1 MSGDFKERWATFFAR
16 YYEKQILKLAS
27 EYPEVNSIDVD
38 YEALQNFDIALADAL
53 LDGPLPILRAAH
65 DALLEYD
72 LPIECKLDVD
82 VRIINVPDK
91 TKIKDLRSNHV
102 GKLVSIEGLVRKATE
117 VRPKLTEAGF
127 ECLSCGNITA
137 VEQDDTKLK
146 EPAECSH
153 RVCRKKGPFKLNF
166 THSKFVDAQK
176 IRLQESPEGLKG
188 GQQPQMLDANVEAAL
203 AGKVFPGDRVAMT
216 GLLRVAQRQYQNVK
230 STTFDLFLEA
240 NSIEIQDKEFQ
251 DIEILQEDEVKI
263 VELAGRAGIEQA
275 IVSSI
280 APSIFGYESV
290 KEAIALQLFS
300 GVPKTLPDGS
310 HIRGDIHILLVG
322 DPGIGKS
329 QLLRYVVQLAPRGI
343 YASGKSSTSAGLTAT
358 AIKDEFGDGRW
369 TLEAGALVLADQGIA
384 AVDEMDKMRSEDR
397 SSLHE
402 AMEQQTVS
410 VAKAGIMANLK
421 SRCALLGAANPRYG
435 RFDPYE
441 SIAEQIN
448 MQPTLLSRFDLIFVL
463 TDVPNESADTGIAKH
478 ILQSHFAG
486 ELASSGMPNQE
497 VEAAMSIISPEIE
510 AELLRK
516 FIGYAK
522 RVNPILTEEAKQQFI
537 DYYVGLRRQGGE
549 GSPIP
554 ITARQLEALVR
565 LAEASARMRLSKW
578 ITLEDA
584 KRVIQ
589 IVEACLKE
597 VGVGVDPE
605 TGKRDVDGLITGK
618 SKSQQDRIKSIRD
631 IMRELEQEVGTA
643 PLDKIVERAS
653 KFGFDKD
660 KVEADIAR
668 LSQDGAIIEPVR
680 HSGNYRLTQQ

>member
-1 MSGDFKERWATFFAR
+1 MSGDFKERWATFFGR
-16 YYEKQILKLAS
+16 YYERQILKLAS

-38 YEALQNFDIALADAL
+38 YQALQNFDIALADAL
-53 LDGPLPILRAAH
+53 IDGPLPVLRSAH

-72 LPIECKLDVD
+72 LPIECKLDAE
-82 VRIINVPDK
+82 VRIVNVPDK
-91 TKIKDLRSNHV
+91 TKIRDLRSDHV

-127 ECLSCGNITA
+127 ECLSCGNITS
-137 VEQDDTKLK
+137 VEQDDAKLK

-166 THSKFVDAQK
+166 AHSKFADAQK

-188 GQQPQMLDANVEAAL
+188 GEQPQTLDANVEATL
-203 AGKVFPGDRVAMT
+203 AGMVFPGDRVVMT

-240 NSIEIQDKEFQ
+240 NSIEIEDKEFR
-251 DIEILQEDEVKI
+251 DIEISPEDEAKI
-263 VELAGRAGIEQA
+263 VELAKTAGIDRA
-275 IVSSI
+275 IVRSI

-300 GVPKTLPDGS
+300 GVPKKLPDGS

-463 TDVPNESADTGIAKH
+463 TDVPSENTDTGIAKH

-522 RVNPILTEEAKQQFI
+522 RVNPILTEDAKQQFI
-537 DYYVGLRRQGGE
+537 DYYVGLRKQGGE

-565 LAEASARMRLSKW
+565 LAEASARMRLSNW

-597 VGVGVDPE
+597 VGVDPE
-605 TGKRDVDGLITGK
+605 TGKRDLDGLMTGK

-631 IMRELEQEVGTA
+631 IIRELEREVGSA
-643 PLDKIVERAS
+643 PLDDIIERAS
-653 KFGFDKD
+653 KLGFDKD
-660 KVEADIAR
+660 KVERDIAR
-668 LSQDGAIIEPVR
+668 LAQEGTIFEPEGFSRKYKNV
-680 HSGNYRLTQQ
+680 

>member
-1 MSGDFKERWATFFAR
+1 MNSDVKERWATFFGR

-27 EYPEVNSIDVD
+27 DYPDITSIDVD
-38 YEALQNFDIALADAL
+38 YQVLQNFDIALTDAL
-53 LDGPLPILRAAH
+53 LEGPLPILRAAH
-65 DALLEYD
+65 EALLEYD
-72 LPIECKLDVD
+72 LPIECKLDAD
-82 VRIINVPDK
+82 VRIVNVSD
-91 TKIKDLRSNHV
+91 KIKIRDLRSIHV
-102 GKLVSIEGLVRKATE
+102 GKFVSIEGIVRKATE
-117 VRPKLTEAGF
+117 VRPKLTAAAF
-127 ECLSCGNITA
+127 ECLNCGHITT
-137 VEQDDTKLK
+137 VEQNEAKLK
-146 EPAECSH
+146 EPTECTH
-153 RVCRKKGPFKLNF
+153 RVCRKRGPFKLSL

-188 GQQPQMLDANVEAAL
+188 GEQPQMLDVNVEGSL
-203 AGKVFPGDRVAMT
+203 SGKVFPGDRVAIT
-216 GLLRVAQRQYQNVK
+216 GLLRVVERQYQNVK
-230 STTFDLFLEA
+230 STTFDLFLDA
-240 NSIEIQDKEFQ
+240 NSIEIEDKEFE
-251 DIEILQEDEVKI
+251 DIEILQEDEAKI
-263 VELAGRAGIEQA
+263 VELAKKADINRV

-322 DPGIGKS
+322 DPGIAKS
-329 QLLRYVVQLAPRGI
+329 QLLRYVIQLAPRGI
-343 YASGKSSTSAGLTAT
+343 YTSGKSSTSAGLTAT

-384 AVDEMDKMRSEDR
+384 AVDEMDKMRAEDR

-402 AMEQQTVS
+402 AMEQQTIS

-463 TDVPNESADTGIAKH
+463 TDEPNEGGDTDIARH
-478 ILQSHFAG
+478 ILLSHHAG
-486 ELASSGMPNQE
+486 ELAASNLQDQE
-497 VEAAMSIISPEIE
+497 VQAASSAISPAIE

-522 RVNPILTEEAKQQFI
+522 RISPVLTEDAKQQFV
-537 DYYVGLRRQGGE
+537 DYYVGLRKQGGE

-565 LAEASARMRLSKW
+565 LAEASARMRLSRW
-578 ITLEDA
+578 VTLDDA

-597 VGVGVDPE
+597 VGVDPE
-605 TGKRDVDGLITGK
+605 TGKRDWDVIAVGK
-618 SKSQQDRIKSIRD
+618 SKSQQERIKTLRD
-631 IMRELEQEVGTA
+631 IIRELERDAGSA
-643 PLDKIVERAS
+643 SLDKIIERAS
-653 KFGFDKD
+653 RLGLDKD
-660 KVEADIAR
+660 KVEAEIAR
-668 LSQDGAIIEPVR
+668 LVQEAVIFEPVR
-680 HSGNYRLTQQ
+680 YSGNYRLTQQ

>member
-1 MSGDFKERWATFFAR
+1 MTSDFKERWTTFFVR

-27 EYPEVNSIDVD
+27 AYPETNSIEVD
-38 YEALQNFDIALADAL
+38 YQALQNFDISLADEL
-53 LDGPLPILRAAH
+53 IESPVSVLRSAH
-65 DALLEYD
+65 DALAEYD

-82 VRIINVPDK
+82 VRIVNVPDK
-91 TKIKDLRSNHV
+91 VKIRDLRSNHV
-102 GKLVSIEGLVRKATE
+102 GKLISVEGIVRKATE
-117 VRPKLTEAGF
+117 VRPKLIQAGF
-127 ECLSCGNITA
+127 ECLGCGNITA
-137 VEQDDTKLK
+137 VDQDDAKFK

-153 RVCRKKGPFKLNF
+153 RVCRKKGPFKLSF
-166 THSKFVDAQK
+166 AHSKFVDSQK

-188 GQQPQMLDANVEAAL
+188 GEQPQMLDTNAEATL
-203 AGKVFPGDRVAMT
+203 AGKVFPGDRIIVT
-216 GLLRVAQRQYQNVK
+216 GLLRVAQRQYQNAK
-230 STTFDLFLEA
+230 STTFDLFLDA
-240 NSIEIQDKEFQ
+240 NSIEIEDKEFQ
-251 DIEILQEDEVKI
+251 DIEISQEDETKI
-263 VELAGRAGIEQA
+263 LKLAENVAVNEAVVR
-275 IVSSI
+275 SI

-300 GVPKTLPDGS
+300 GVPKLLPDGS

-322 DPGIGKS
+322 DPGIAKS
-329 QLLRYVVQLAPRGI
+329 QILRYVVQLAPRGI
-343 YASGKSSTSAGLTAT
+343 YTSGKSSTSAGLTAT

-441 SIAEQIN
+441 SIADQIN
-448 MQPTLLSRFDLIFVL
+448 MQPSLLSRFDLIFVL
-463 TDVPNESADTGIAKH
+463 TDIPDEAKDTDIAKH

-486 ELASSGMPNQE
+486 ELASSGTSTE
-497 VEAAMSIISPEIE
+497 DVEAATSIINPEID

-516 FIGYAK
+516 YVGFAK
-522 RVNPILTEEAKQQFI
+522 RINPILTEDAKQQFM
-537 DYYVGLRRQGGE
+537 DYYVGLRKQGGE

-578 ITLEDA
+578 VTIDDA

-589 IVEACLKE
+589 IVEACLGE
-597 VGVGVDPE
+597 VGVDPE
-605 TGKRDVDGLITGK
+605 TGRRDFDVIAVGK
-618 SKSQQDRIKSIRD
+618 SKSQQERIKSIRD
-631 IMRELEQEVGTA
+631 IVRELEREAGSA
-643 PLDKIVERAS
+643 HIDKIVERAS
-653 KFGFDKD
+653 KLGFDKD
-660 KVEADIAR
+660 KVEAEIAR
-668 LSQDGAIIEPVR
+668 LVQEATIYEPVR
-680 HSGNYRLTQQ
+680 YSGSYRLTQQ

>member
-1 MSGDFKERWATFFAR
+1 MSGDLNERWATFFAR
-16 YYEKQILKLAS
+16 YYERQILKLAS
-27 EYPEVNSIDVD
+27 EYPEENSIEVD
-38 YEALQNFDIALADAL
+38 YEALQNFDITLADAL
-53 LDGPLPILRAAH
+53 IDGPVQVLRSAH
-65 DALLEYD
+65 DALLDYD
-72 LPIECKLDVD
+72 LPIECKLDAV
-82 VRIINVPDK
+82 VRIVNVPDK
-91 TKIKDLRSNHV
+91 TKIRDLRSDHV
-102 GKLVSIEGLVRKATE
+102 GKLISIEGLVRKATE
-117 VRPKLTEAGF
+117 VRPKLIEAGF
-127 ECLSCGNITA
+127 ECLSCGNITT
-137 VEQDDTKLK
+137 VEQDEAKLK
-146 EPAECSH
+146 EPGECSH

-166 THSKFVDAQK
+166 AHSKFADAQK

-188 GQQPQMLDANVEAAL
+188 GEQPQTLDANVEAEL
-203 AGKVFPGDRVAMT
+203 AGRVFPGDRVVMT
-216 GLLRVAQRQYQNVK
+216 GLLRVSQRQYQNVK
-230 STTFDLFLEA
+230 STTFDLFLDS
-240 NSIEIQDKEFQ
+240 NSIEIQNKEFQ
-251 DIEILQEDEVKI
+251 DIEIQQEDETKI
-263 VELAGRAGIEQA
+263 LELARTAAVDRA
-275 IVSSI
+275 IVQSV
-280 APSIFGYESV
+280 APSIFGYERV

-300 GVPKTLPDGS
+300 GVPKKLPDGS
-310 HIRGDIHILLVG
+310 HVRGDIHILLVG

-329 QLLRYVVQLAPRGI
+329 QLLRYVIQLAPRGI
-343 YASGKSSTSAGLTAT
+343 YTSGKSSTSAGLTAT

-384 AVDEMDKMRSEDR
+384 AVDEMDKMRAEDR

-463 TDVPNESADTGIAKH
+463 TDVPNESADTGIAQH

-486 ELASSGMPNQE
+486 ELASSGMQNQE
-497 VEAAMSIISPEIE
+497 VEAAMSIISPEID

-516 FIGYAK
+516 YIGYAK
-522 RVNPILTEEAKQQFI
+522 RVNPVLTEEAKQQFI

-565 LAEASARMRLSKW
+565 LAEASARTRLSKW
-578 ITLEDA
+578 VTLDDA

-597 VGVGVDPE
+597 VGVDPE
-605 TGKRDVDGLITGK
+605 TGRRDFDVIAVGK
-618 SKSQQDRIKSIRD
+618 SKSQQERIKNIRD
-631 IMRELEQEVGTA
+631 IIKELEREAGSA
-643 PLDKIVERAS
+643 AIDRIIERAA
-653 KFGFDKD
+653 KLGFDKD
-660 KVEADIAR
+660 KVEAEIAR
-668 LSQDGAIIEPVR
+668 LAQDGAIIEPVR
-680 HSGNYRLTQQ
+680 YSGNYRLTHH

>member
-1 MSGDFKERWATFFAR
+1 MSSDFKDRWATFFAR

-27 EYPEVNSIDVD
+27 EYPEVNCIDVD
-38 YEALQNFDIALADAL
+38 YQALQNFDIALADAL
-53 LDGPLPILRAAH
+53 IDGPISVLRSAH

-72 LPIECKLDVD
+72 LPIECKLDVE
-82 VRIINVPDK
+82 VRIVNVSDK
-91 TKIKDLRSNHV
+91 TKIRDLRSDHV

-127 ECLSCGNITA
+127 ECLSCGNITS
-137 VEQDDTKLK
+137 VEQDDAKLK

-166 THSKFVDAQK
+166 AHSKFVDAQK

-188 GQQPQMLDANVEAAL
+188 GEQPQTLDANVEAAL
-203 AGKVFPGDRVAMT
+203 AGMVFPGDRVVMT

-230 STTFDLFLEA
+230 STTFDLFLEV
-240 NSIEIQDKEFQ
+240 NSIEIEDKEFK
-251 DIEILQEDEVKI
+251 DIEISGEDESKI
-263 VELAGRAGIEQA
+263 VELAKTPGIDSA
-275 IVSSI
+275 IVRSI

-300 GVPKTLPDGS
+300 GVPKKLPDGS
-310 HIRGDIHILLVG
+310 HVRGDIHILLVG

-463 TDVPNESADTGIAKH
+463 TDVPNESTDTGIAKH

-537 DYYVGLRRQGGE
+537 DYYVGLRREGGE

-578 ITLEDA
+578 VTLDDA

-597 VGVGVDPE
+597 VGVDPE
-605 TGKRDVDGLITGK
+605 TGKRDFDVIAVGK
-618 SKSQQDRIKSIRD
+618 SKSQQERIKSIRD
-631 IMRELEQEVGTA
+631 IIRELEREAGSAHIDT
-643 PLDKIVERAS
+643 IVERAS
-653 KFGFDKD
+653 KLGFEKD
-660 KVEADIAR
+660 KVEAEIAR
-668 LSQDGAIIEPVR
+668 LVQEAAIFEPVR
-680 HSGNYRLTQQ
+680 YSRNYRLTQQ

>member
-1 MSGDFKERWATFFAR
+1 MSSDFKQRWITFFTR

-27 EYPEVNSIDVD
+27 DYPEVNSIDVD
-38 YEALQNFDIALADAL
+38 YAALQNFDIALADAL
-53 LDGPLPILRAAH
+53 LEEPSPVLQAAH
-65 DALLEYD
+65 DALLDYD
-72 LPIECKLDVD
+72 LPIECKLDVE
-82 VRIINVPDK
+82 VRIINLADK
-91 TKIKDLRSNHV
+91 VKIRDLRSNHV
-102 GKLVSIEGLVRKATE
+102 GKLISIEGIVRKATE

-127 ECLSCGNITA
+127 ECLSCGNVTT
-137 VEQDDTKLK
+137 VEQEDAKLK

-176 IRLQESPEGLKG
+176 IRLQEFPEGLKG
-188 GQQPQMLDANVEAAL
+188 GEQPQMLDANVEATL
-203 AGKVFPGDRVAMT
+203 AGKVFPGDRIAMT
-216 GLLRVAQRQYQNVK
+216 GLLRAVQRQYQNVK

-240 NSIEIQDKEFQ
+240 NSIEIEDKEFQ
-251 DIEILQEDEVKI
+251 DIEILQEDETKI
-263 VELAGRAGIEQA
+263 LELANTKGIDRA
-275 IVSSI
+275 IVRSI

-300 GVPKTLPDGS
+300 GVPKKLPDGS
-310 HIRGDIHILLVG
+310 HILGDIHILLVG

-402 AMEQQTVS
+402 AMEQQTIS

-441 SIAEQIN
+441 SISEQIN

-486 ELASSGMPNQE
+486 ELASSRMPNQE
-497 VEAAMSIISPEIE
+497 VEAAMNIISPEIE

-516 FIGYAK
+516 FIGYSK
-522 RVNPILTEEAKQQFI
+522 RVNPILTEDAKQQFI

-565 LAEASARMRLSKW
+565 LAEASARMRLSPW

-589 IVEACLKE
+589 IVETCLKE
-597 VGVGVDPE
+597 VGVDPE
-605 TGKRDVDGLITGK
+605 TGRRDLDGVMTGK
-618 SKSQQDRIKSIRD
+618 HKSQQDRIRNIID
-631 IMRELEQEVGTA
+631 VIRELEREVGSA

-653 KFGFDKD
+653 KLGFDKD
-660 KVEADIAR
+660 KVEADIVR
-668 LSQDGAIIEPVR
+668 LSQDGAIIEPIR
-680 HSGNYRLTQQ
+680 HSGNYRVA

>member
-1 MSGDFKERWATFFAR
+1 MSSDFKDRWTTFFTR
-16 YYEKQILKLAS
+16 YYDKQILKLAS
-27 EYPEVNSIDVD
+27 VYPEEDSIEID
-38 YEALQNFDIALADAL
+38 YQDLQNFDIALADKL
-53 LDGPLPILRAAH
+53 IDDPISVLRSAH
-65 DALLEYD
+65 DALLDYD
-72 LPIECKLDVD
+72 LPIECKLDAE
-82 VRIINVPDK
+82 VRIINVSDK
-91 TKIKDLRSNHV
+91 VKIRDLRSSHV
-102 GKLVSIEGLVRKATE
+102 GKLTSIEGIVRKATE

-127 ECLSCGNITA
+127 ECLSCGNITT
-137 VEQDDTKLK
+137 VEQDEARFK

-153 RVCRKKGPFKLNF
+153 RICRKKGPFKLNF
-166 THSKFVDAQK
+166 IHSKFVDSQK

-188 GQQPQMLDANVEAAL
+188 GEQPQMLDANVESTL
-203 AGKVFPGDRVAMT
+203 AGRVFPGDRVVVT
-216 GLLRVAQRQYQNVK
+216 GLLRAAQRQHQNTK
-230 STTFDLFLEA
+230 STTFDLYLDA
-240 NSIEIQDKEFQ
+240 NSIEIEDKEFQ
-251 DIEILQEDEVKI
+251 DIEIAPEDEAQI
-263 VELAGRAGIEQA
+263 RALAENPEIDKVIIA
-275 IVSSI
+275 SI

-290 KEAIALQLFS
+290 KEAVALQLFS
-300 GVPKTLPDGS
+300 GVPKLLPDGS

-322 DPGIGKS
+322 DPGIAKS
-329 QLLRYVVQLAPRGI
+329 QILRYVVQLAPRGI
-343 YASGKSSTSAGLTAT
+343 YTSGKSSTSAGLTAT

-448 MQPTLLSRFDLIFVL
+448 MQPSLLSRFDLIFVL
-463 TDVPNESADTGIAKH
+463 TDVPREDKDTDIARH

-486 ELASSGMPNQE
+486 ELASSGAASAD
-497 VEAAMSIISPEIE
+497 VEAAMSIIRPEID

-516 FIGYAK
+516 YVGYAK
-522 RVNPILTEEAKQQFI
+522 KINPVLTEDAKQQFI
-537 DYYVGLRRQGGE
+537 DYYVGLRKQGGE

-565 LAEASARMRLSKW
+565 LAEARARMRLRTW

-584 KRVIQ
+584 QRVVT

-597 VGVGVDPE
+597 VGVDPE
-605 TGKRDVDGLITGK
+605 TGKRDFDFLAVGK
-618 SKSQQDRIKSIRD
+618 SRSQQERIKSIRD
-631 IMRELEQEVGTA
+631 IIRELEREAGSA
-643 PLDKIVERAS
+643 HIDKIVERAS
-653 KFGFDKD
+653 EAGFDKD
-660 KVEADIAR
+660 KVEVEIAR
-668 LSQDGAIIEPVR
+668 LIQDNAIYEPVR
-680 HSGNYRLTQQ
+680 YSKSYRLTQP

>member
-1 MSGDFKERWATFFAR
+1 MSVDFKERWATFFVR
-16 YYEKQILKLAS
+16 YYESQILKLAS
-27 EYPEVNSIDVD
+27 DYPEVNSIDVD
-38 YEALQNFDIALADAL
+38 YQALQNFDIALADAL
-53 LDGPLPILRAAH
+53 IDGPLLILRSAH

-72 LPIECKLDVD
+72 LPIECKLDAE
-82 VRIINVPDK
+82 VRIVNVPDK
-91 TKIKDLRSNHV
+91 TKIRDLRSDHV

-127 ECLSCGNITA
+127 ECLSCGNITS
-137 VEQDDTKLK
+137 VEQDDAKLK

-166 THSKFVDAQK
+166 AHSKFADAQK

-188 GQQPQMLDANVEAAL
+188 GEQPQTLDANVEATL
-203 AGKVFPGDRVAMT
+203 AGMVFPGDRVVMT

-240 NSIEIQDKEFQ
+240 NSIEIEDKEFR
-251 DIEILQEDEVKI
+251 DIEISPEDEAKI
-263 VELAGRAGIEQA
+263 VELAKTAGIDRA
-275 IVSSI
+275 IVRSI

-300 GVPKTLPDGS
+300 GVPKKLPDGS

-463 TDVPNESADTGIAKH
+463 TDVPSENTDTGIAKH

-522 RVNPILTEEAKQQFI
+522 RVNPILTEDAKQQFI
-537 DYYVGLRRQGGE
+537 DYYVGLRKQGGE

-565 LAEASARMRLSKW
+565 LAEASARMRLSNW

-597 VGVGVDPE
+597 VGVDPE
-605 TGKRDVDGLITGK
+605 TGKRDLDGLMTGK

-631 IMRELEQEVGTA
+631 IIRELEREVGSA
-643 PLDKIVERAS
+643 PLDDIIERAS
-653 KFGFDKD
+653 KLGFDKD
-660 KVEADIAR
+660 KVERDIAR
-668 LSQDGAIIEPVR
+668 LAQEGTIFEPEGFSRKYKNV
-680 HSGNYRLTQQ
+680 

>member
-1 MSGDFKERWATFFAR
+1 MSSDLEERWATFFAR

-27 EYPEVNSIDVD
+27 DYPEVKSIDVD
-38 YEALQNFDIALADAL
+38 YQVLQNFDIALTDAL
-53 LDGPLPILRAAH
+53 LEGPLPVLRAAH
-65 DALLEYD
+65 EALLEYD
-72 LPIECKLDVD
+72 LPIECKLDAD
-82 VRIINVPDK
+82 VRIINVSDK
-91 TKIKDLRSNHV
+91 VKIRDLRSTHV
-102 GKLVSIEGLVRKATE
+102 GKLVSIEGIVRKATE
-117 VRPKLTEAGF
+117 VRPKLTAAGF
-127 ECLSCGNITA
+127 ECLNCGHVTT
-137 VEQDDTKLK
+137 VEQDDAKLK
-146 EPAECSH
+146 EPTECAH
-153 RVCRKKGPFKLNF
+153 RVCRKKGPFKLSF
-166 THSKFVDAQK
+166 THSKFIDAQK

-188 GQQPQMLDANVEAAL
+188 GEQPQMLDANVEGSL
-203 AGKVFPGDRVAMT
+203 SGKVFPGDRVAIT

-230 STTFDLFLEA
+230 STTFDLFLDA
-240 NSIEIQDKEFQ
+240 NSIEIEDKEFQ
-251 DIEILQEDEVKI
+251 DIEILQEDEAKI
-263 VELAGRAGIEQA
+263 IELAKKAEINQA

-322 DPGIGKS
+322 DPGIAKS
-329 QLLRYVVQLAPRGI
+329 QLLRYVIQLAPRGI
-343 YASGKSSTSAGLTAT
+343 YTSGKSSTSAGLTAT

-384 AVDEMDKMRSEDR
+384 AVDEMDKMRAEDR

-402 AMEQQTVS
+402 AMEQQTIS

-463 TDVPNESADTGIAKH
+463 TDVPNEVGDTDIAKH

-486 ELASSGMPNQE
+486 ELAASGLPDEE
-497 VEAAMSIISPEIE
+497 VEAASSIISPAIE
-510 AELLRK
+510 VELLRK

-522 RVNPILTEEAKQQFI
+522 RINPILTEEAKQQFV
-537 DYYVGLRRQGGE
+537 DYYVGLRKQGGE

-565 LAEASARMRLSKW
+565 LAEASARTRLSKW
-578 ITLEDA
+578 VTFDDA

-597 VGVGVDPE
+597 VGVDPE
-605 TGKRDVDGLITGK
+605 TGKRDFDVIAVGR
-618 SKSQQDRIKSIRD
+618 SKSQQERIKSIRD
-631 IMRELEQEVGTA
+631 IIRELEREAGSA

-653 KFGFDKD
+653 KLGLDKD
-660 KVEADIAR
+660 KVEAEMAR
-668 LSQDGAIIEPVR
+668 LVQEAVIFEPVR
-680 HSGNYRLTQQ
+680 YSGNYRLTQQ

>member
-1 MSGDFKERWATFFAR
+1 
-16 YYEKQILKLAS
+16 
-27 EYPEVNSIDVD
+27 
-38 YEALQNFDIALADAL
+38 
-53 LDGPLPILRAAH
+53 
-65 DALLEYD
+65 
-72 LPIECKLDVD
+72 
-82 VRIINVPDK
+82 
-91 TKIKDLRSNHV
+91 
-102 GKLVSIEGLVRKATE
+102 
-117 VRPKLTEAGF
+117 
-127 ECLSCGNITA
+127 LSCGNITS
-137 VEQDDTKLK
+137 VEQDDAKLK
-146 EPAECSH
+146 EPTECSH

-166 THSKFVDAQK
+166 AHSKFADAQK

-188 GQQPQMLDANVEAAL
+188 GEQPQTLDANVEAAL
-203 AGKVFPGDRVAMT
+203 AGMVFPGDRVVMT
-216 GLLRVAQRQYQNVK
+216 GVLRVAQRQYQNVK

-240 NSIEIQDKEFQ
+240 NSIEIEDKEFQ
-251 DIEILQEDEVKI
+251 DIEISQEEEAKI
-263 VELAGRAGIEQA
+263 IELAKTPGIDRA
-275 IVSSI
+275 IVRSI

-300 GVPKTLPDGS
+300 GVPKKLPDGS
-310 HIRGDIHILLVG
+310 HVRGDIHILLVG

-497 VEAAMSIISPEIE
+497 VEAAMSVISPEIE

-522 RVNPILTEEAKQQFI
+522 RVRNPILTEEAKQQFI
-537 DYYVGLRRQGGE
+537 DYYVGLRKQGGE

-578 ITLEDA
+578 VTLEDA
-584 KRVIQ
+584 KRVIV

-597 VGVGVDPE
+597 VGVDPE
-605 TGKRDVDGLITGK
+605 TGKRDFDVIAVGK
-618 SKSQQDRIKSIRD
+618 SKSQQERIKNIRD
-631 IMRELEQEVGTA
+631 IIRELEREAGSAHIDT
-643 PLDKIVERAS
+643 IVERAS
-653 KFGFDKD
+653 KLGFEKD
-660 KVEADIAR
+660 KVEAEIAR
-668 LSQDGAIIEPVR
+668 LVQEATIFEPVR
-680 HSGNYRLTQQ
+680 YSRNYRLTQQ

>member
-1 MSGDFKERWATFFAR
+1 MSVNFKERWATFFAR
-16 YYEKQILKLAS
+16 YYESQILKLAS
-27 EYPEVNSIDVD
+27 DYPEVNSIDVD
-38 YEALQNFDIALADAL
+38 YQALQNFDIALADAL
-53 LDGPLPILRAAH
+53 IDGPLLILRSAH

-72 LPIECKLDVD
+72 LPIECKLDAE
-82 VRIINVPDK
+82 VRIVNVPDK
-91 TKIKDLRSNHV
+91 TKIRDLRSDHV

-127 ECLSCGNITA
+127 ECLSCGNITS
-137 VEQDDTKLK
+137 VEQDDAKLK

-166 THSKFVDAQK
+166 AHSKFADAQK

-188 GQQPQMLDANVEAAL
+188 GEQPQTLDANVEATL
-203 AGKVFPGDRVAMT
+203 AGMVFPGDRVVMT

-240 NSIEIQDKEFQ
+240 NSIEIEDKEFR
-251 DIEILQEDEVKI
+251 DIEISPEDEAKI
-263 VELAGRAGIEQA
+263 VELAKTAGIDRA
-275 IVSSI
+275 IVRSI

-300 GVPKTLPDGS
+300 GVPKKLPDGS

-463 TDVPNESADTGIAKH
+463 TDVPSENTDTGIAKH

-522 RVNPILTEEAKQQFI
+522 RVNPILTEDAKQQFI
-537 DYYVGLRRQGGE
+537 DYYVGLRKQGGE

-565 LAEASARMRLSKW
+565 LAEASARMRLSNW

-597 VGVGVDPE
+597 VGVDPE
-605 TGKRDVDGLITGK
+605 TGKRDLDGLMTGK

-631 IMRELEQEVGTA
+631 IIRELEREVGSA
-643 PLDKIVERAS
+643 PLDDIIERAS
-653 KFGFDKD
+653 KLGFDKD
-660 KVEADIAR
+660 KVERDIAR
-668 LSQDGAIIEPVR
+668 LAQEGTIFEPEGFSRKYKNV
-680 HSGNYRLTQQ
+680 

>member
-1 MSGDFKERWATFFAR
+1 MSSDSKERWATFFTR
-16 YYEKQILKLAS
+16 YYEKQILNLAS
-27 EYPEVNSIDVD
+27 DYPEISSIDVD
-38 YEALQNFDIALADAL
+38 YAALQNFDIAFADAL
-53 LDGPLPILRAAH
+53 LDAPLPILRAAH

-72 LPIECKLDVD
+72 LPIECKLDAE

-91 TKIKDLRSNHV
+91 IKIRDLRSNHV
-102 GKLVSIEGLVRKATE
+102 GKLISIEGLIRKATE
-117 VRPKLTEAGF
+117 VRPKLAEAGF
-127 ECLSCGNITA
+127 ECLSCGNITT
-137 VEQDDTKLK
+137 VEQDEAKLK

-176 IRLQESPEGLKG
+176 IRLQEAPEGLKG
-188 GQQPQMLDANVEAAL
+188 GEQPQMLDANVEATL

-230 STTFDLFLEA
+230 STTFDLFLDA
-240 NSIEIQDKEFQ
+240 NSIEIQDKEFR
-251 DIEILQEDEVKI
+251 DIEILQEDEAKI
-263 VELAGRAGIEQA
+263 IELAGRAGIDQA
-275 IVSSI
+275 IISSI
-280 APSIFGYESV
+280 APSIYGYEIV

-310 HIRGDIHILLVG
+310 HLRGDIHILLVG
-322 DPGIGKS
+322 DPGIAKS

-343 YASGKSSTSAGLTAT
+343 YTSGKSSTSAGLTAT

-384 AVDEMDKMRSEDR
+384 AVDEMDKMRAEDR

-463 TDVPNESADTGIAKH
+463 TDVPNEDRDTGIAKH

-486 ELASSGMPNQE
+486 ELASSGFPNE
-497 VEAAMSIISPEIE
+497 EIEAAMSVIRPVIE
-510 AELLRK
+510 SDLLRK

-522 RVNPILTEEAKQQFI
+522 RINPILTDDAKQQFI
-537 DYYVGLRRQGGE
+537 DYYVGLRKQGGE

-565 LAEASARMRLSKW
+565 LAEASARTRLSKW
-578 ITLEDA
+578 VTLDDA

-589 IVEACLKE
+589 IVESCLKE
-597 VGVGVDPE
+597 VGVDPE
-605 TGKRDVDGLITGK
+605 TGKRDFDVIAVGK
-618 SKSQQDRIKSIRD
+618 SKSQQERIKSIRD
-631 IMRELEQEVGTA
+631 IIRELEREAGSA
-643 PLDKIVERAS
+643 PLEKIVERAS
-653 KFGFDKD
+653 KLGFDKD
-660 KVEADIAR
+660 KVEAEITKLVQAA
-668 LSQDGAIIEPVR
+668 AIFEPVR
-680 HSGNYRLTQQ
+680 YSGNYRLTQQ